1 NQTLPKL
8 PDLSANIGTIRTEA
22 DTVAIQYFPR
32 ASSDGRLREFVLSLP
47 VFAEL
52 TGCTLDLATPEPA
65 WAENPKSKL
74 VPLFADVYREE
85 AGRDP
90 RIEAMHGGLETGYLF
105 SMNQDLD
112 IISVGPTTHD
122 IHSADESVE
131 LDTVALLTRIVAKAL
146 GKLDK

>member
-1 NQTLPKL
+1 MNQTLPKL

-74 VPLFADVYREE
+74 VPCLPTYIVKKP
-85 AGRDP
+85 AGILASKPCMAVLKR
-90 RIEAMHGGLETGYLF
+90 GTCSL
-105 SMNQDLD
+105 
-112 IISVGPTTHD
+112 
-122 IHSADESVE
+122 
-131 LDTVALLTRIVAKAL
+131 
-146 GKLDK
+146 